1 MTCTWAPPPRRMSR
15 GLRAYQRVNA
25 HVQGFACE
33 QRAEI
38 DTESANVQ
46 THCIKL
52 TDFRLFSP
60 NGSAVWRAHRF
71 TSQPHRHQTGG
82 IALHEAPTRRRHG
95 PRRLRV
101 VQNPHH
107 WLRDRQRF
115 GRFNLIGRI
124 QPDQKGLNL
133 PDRVHTSGQQAL
145 SRIRRRRRRSQRPQA
160 AAKPS
165 QTKIAR
171 NFPRSLLETIHKRC
185 NCNDVNSWFEVAARE
200 LRAKLLRASA
210 H

>member
-1 MTCTWAPPPRRMSR
+1 MARGRGTDSGGAHIAGHRTLRVAGSVTFRCRLRSHRTQREAGPFGVPPPSSPRSHGGVGTPASCQALFWFCECILRMWALSSARWPDDPHAGPMTCTWAPPPRRMSR

-46 THCIKL
+46 THCLKL

-82 IALHEAPTRRRHG
+82 IALHEAPTRR
-95 PRRLRV
+95 
-101 VQNPHH
+101 
-107 WLRDRQRF
+107 
-115 GRFNLIGRI
+115 
-124 QPDQKGLNL
+124 
-133 PDRVHTSGQQAL
+133 
-145 SRIRRRRRRSQRPQA
+145 
-160 AAKPS
+160 
-165 QTKIAR
+165 
-171 NFPRSLLETIHKRC
+171 
-185 NCNDVNSWFEVAARE
+185 
-200 LRAKLLRASA
+200 
-210 H
+210 

>member
-1 MTCTWAPPPRRMSR
+1 MGSVGTPASRQAHFCFCEGILRVWALSSARWPDDPHAGPMTCTWAPPPRRMSR

-25 HVQGFACE
+25 HAQGFACE

-38 DTESANVQ
+38 DTESAKVQ
-46 THCIKL
+46 THCLKL

-82 IALHEAPTRRRHG
+82 IALHEAPTRRSHG

-133 PDRVHTSGQQAL
+133 PDRV
-145 SRIRRRRRRSQRPQA
+145 
-160 AAKPS
+160 
-165 QTKIAR
+165 
-171 NFPRSLLETIHKRC
+171 
-185 NCNDVNSWFEVAARE
+185 
-200 LRAKLLRASA
+200 
-210 H
+210 

>member
-1 MTCTWAPPPRRMSR
+1 MGASGRLRAVRPTSVSVKASCACGPSHPHVGPMTCTWAPPPRRMSR

-25 HVQGFACE
+25 HVQGFARE

-38 DTESANVQ
+38 DTESAKVQ
-46 THCIKL
+46 THCLKL

-82 IALHEAPTRRRHG
+82 IALHEAPTRRSHG

-133 PDRVHTSGQQAL
+133 PDRV
-145 SRIRRRRRRSQRPQA
+145 
-160 AAKPS
+160 
-165 QTKIAR
+165 
-171 NFPRSLLETIHKRC
+171 
-185 NCNDVNSWFEVAARE
+185 
-200 LRAKLLRASA
+200 
-210 H
+210 

>member
-1 MTCTWAPPPRRMSR
+1 MGSVGTPASRQAHFCFCEGILRVWALSSARWPDDPHAGPMTCTWAPPPRRMSR

-38 DTESANVQ
+38 DTESAKVQ
-46 THCIKL
+46 THCLKL

-82 IALHEAPTRRRHG
+82 IALHEAPTRRSHG

-101 VQNPHH
+101 VQKPPPLASRSAEIRKVQPH
-107 WLRDRQRF
+107 REDSTRSEGVESSRS
-115 GRFNLIGRI
+115 GV
-124 QPDQKGLNL
+124 GLAVTRAFMNVEEACL
-133 PDRVHTSGQQAL
+133 PD
-145 SRIRRRRRRSQRPQA
+145 
-160 AAKPS
+160 
-165 QTKIAR
+165 
-171 NFPRSLLETIHKRC
+171 
-185 NCNDVNSWFEVAARE
+185 
-200 LRAKLLRASA
+200 
-210 H
+210 